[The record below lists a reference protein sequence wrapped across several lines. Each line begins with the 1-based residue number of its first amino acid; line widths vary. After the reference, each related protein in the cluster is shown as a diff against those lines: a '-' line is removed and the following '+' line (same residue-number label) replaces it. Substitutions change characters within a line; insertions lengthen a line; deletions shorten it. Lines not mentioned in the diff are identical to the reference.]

1 MKLNNTFD
9 INKLR
14 EWFYSIEIE
23 AIPYHRY
30 EQYNLTSIDISELY
44 VYYQSALE
52 MHKLFLSTDFVLN
65 YNFEEFKNYNLVQK
79 YVVAKYM
86 YLQGIT
92 SIVEFNTVLALVEV
106 ILCSTCMI

>member
-44 VYYQSALE
+44 AYYQSALE
-52 MHKLFLSTDFVLN
+52 MHKIFLSTDFVLN
-65 YNFEEFKNYNLVQK
+65 YNFEEFNNYNLVQK

-92 SIVEFNTVLALVEV
+92 SNLEFNTVLALVEV

>member
-1 MKLNNTFD
+1 MTSKFD
-9 INKLR
+9 INKLK
-14 EWFYSIEIE
+14 EWVYRIEIE

-30 EQYNLTSIDISELY
+30 EQYNLTNIDISELY
-44 VYYQSALE
+44 QYYQSALE

-65 YNFEEFKNYNLVQK
+65 YNFEEFNNYNLVQK
-79 YVVAKYM
+79 FVVAKYM

-92 SIVEFNTVLALVEV
+92 STVQFNTVLALVEV

>member
-9 INKLR
+9 INKLK

-44 VYYQSALE
+44 AYYQSALE